1 MTIKHYSDRT
11 IRGCA
16 NFFAGACCL
25 VLVACGRSG
34 GGDEPA
40 APPALPTVEVLPA
53 EVRAVQPTISLP
65 AVVESLESS
74 RLRPQISATVAARY
88 VTPGALVEE
97 GELLY
102 EFDDAEYAIAL
113 QQAEA
118 AVAQAE
124 AQSREAIAEWERAQR
139 LKPQGAISQ
148 QAYDAAE
155 AANSVASSR
164 IAEAGARVE
173 KARNDLSHTRVVA
186 PFDGR
191 ISIAY
196 HAVGDYVTPASPE
209 PLCEIVRLDPIY
221 ITVQIDQKLY
231 YEITQRG
238 REAREQGR
246 DLASE
251 LKTTIRLPNGVAYPY
266 EGRFVNWDNTAVAA
280 TGTVGARAEFPN
292 DDGLLLPGN
301 NVLMEQTIDEP
312 VDRLVIP
319 QRAVSQDQ
327 QGHFVLIVN
336 DEDIVERRNIDV
348 GMRIGSDWVAREG
361 LEEGERV
368 IVNGLQRVRSGI
380 LVDPQPVA
388 EVTTP

>member
-1 MTIKHYSDRT
+1 MSR
-11 IRGCA
+11 A
-16 NFFAGACCL
+16 SAVLAAGVCGL
-25 VLVACGRSG
+25 VLAACGRTG
-34 GGDEPA
+34 GGDETA
-40 APPALPTVEVLPA
+40 APPALPVVEFLPA
-53 EVRAVQPTISLP
+53 EVRPVQPTISLP

-74 RLRPQISATVAARY
+74 RLRPQISATVAARH
-88 VTPGALVEE
+88 VTPGAQVEE

-102 EFDDAEYAIAL
+102 EFDDADYSIAL

-164 IAEAGARVE
+164 IAEARAQVQ
-173 KARNDLSHTRVVA
+173 KARNDLQHTRVFA

-191 ISIAY
+191 ISAAY

-221 ITVQIDQKLY
+221 VTVQIDQKLY
-231 YEITQRG
+231 YDITQRTQA
-238 REAREQGR
+238 ARQEGR
-246 DLASE
+246 DLAAQLS
-251 LKTTIRLPNGVAYPY
+251 TNIRLPNGVMYPFA
-266 EGRFVNWDNTAVAA
+266 GRFVNWDNTAVAA

-292 DDGLLLPGN
+292 EDGLLLPGN
-301 NVLMEQTIDEP
+301 NVLIEQSIDEP
-312 VDRLVIP
+312 VDSLVIP

-327 QGHFVLIVN
+327 QGHYVLIVN
-336 DEDIVERRNIDV
+336 ADDVVERRNLVV
-348 GMRIGSDWVAREG
+348 GMRIGPDWVVREG
-361 LEEGERV
+361 LTEGARV
-368 IVNGLQRVRSGI
+368 IVNGLQRVRLGI
-380 LVDPQPVA
+380 QVDPLPVA
-388 EVTTP
+388 AAAAP